1 MDNYS
6 IWLLPEKDS
15 RSRLRDNI
23 LRLSKKLKSPNFHP
37 HCTLYGR
44 LNIPIGKIIPAV
56 DHLSKSINHFST
68 IIKKLKT
75 GKTKWKSLYLTIEKK
90 KEMGISYDYCK
101 KQFISSRNYLFDPH
115 ISIAYGNFTPEEL
128 HYATK
133 GIDIPKYLSF
143 SSIAVVRTG
152 DNIKEWEVVFQR
164 HFKAE

>member
-6 IWLLPEKDS
+6 IWFFPERDS
-15 RSRLRDNI
+15 RSRLRHII

-75 GKTKWKSLYLTIEKK
+75 GKTKWKSLY
-90 KEMGISYDYCK
+90 
-101 KQFISSRNYLFDPH
+101 
-115 ISIAYGNFTPEEL
+115 
-128 HYATK
+128 
-133 GIDIPKYLSF
+133 
-143 SSIAVVRTG
+143 
-152 DNIKEWEVVFQR
+152 
-164 HFKAE
+164 